1 MKKGKTIN
9 SIEIMSEKLC
19 VDFGGVICNNQRTP
33 KGSTNSF
40 ENPDPKALGYLLLEQ
55 FPDAFETLRIL
66 KERRFPEIFLVSKLT
81 ENIPNVSVEERVRN
95 YLMYHGFEE
104 VILGSRMHFCE
115 KREDK
120 VKICAEL
127 EAFDYFL
134 DDRLD
139 VLCHMVGT
147 VRNLFLFDPDRAEG
161 HERWHLVEEGK
172 VTVVRSWREVHA
184 HLR

>member
-1 MKKGKTIN
+1 MN
-9 SIEIMSEKLC
+9 EKLC
-19 VDFGGVICNNQRTP
+19 VGFGGVICNNQCTP
-33 KGSTNSF
+33 TGSMNSF
-40 ENPDPKALGYLLLEQ
+40 ENANPKATNYLAVRPIEGAL
-55 FPDAFETLRIL
+55 ETLHIL
-66 KERRFPEIFLVSKLT
+66 KVERFPEIFLVSTLT

-120 VKICAEL
+120 VRICAEL

-139 VLCHMVGT
+139 VLLHMVGT
-147 VRNLFLFDPDRAEG
+147 VRNLFLFDPERSDG
-161 HERWHLVEEGK
+161 HEHWHLVEDGT
-172 VTVVRSWREVHA
+172 VTVVRSWHEVRA